1 MARELEDEIMLNFNY
16 TAYYSLKED
25 MEKVNEL
32 YIDAFPIEERCPL
45 SILLKHTRNK
55 RGEFLAIYHHNKFI
69 GLIYNIVYKDIVYIY
84 YLAIE
89 EKFRH
94 QGYGTKVLN
103 DIKEMYKNKRIILMA
118 ETLDQKADNYQ
129 ERVNRN
135 NFYHKNGFVYQGYT
149 VMEFGV
155 VYDMLGYS
163 KNVVSKQEFKQL
175 IKHYFGLIS
184 YLFIYKRN
192 TDIEK

>member
-1 MARELEDEIMLNFNY
+1 MIK
-16 TAYYSLKED
+16 LKYISYHLIKD
-25 MEKVNEL
+25 DKKKVKKL
-32 YIDAFPIEERCPL
+32 YVDAFPIEERCPL
-45 SILLKHTRNK
+45 NILLKHTKDK
-55 RGEFLAIYHHNKFI
+55 RGEFLAIYDQEKFI

-103 DIKEMYKNKRIILMA
+103 DIKVMYANKRIILMA
-118 ETLDQKADNYQ
+118 ETLDEKADNYQ

-135 NFYHKNGFVYQGYT
+135 KFYSKNGFVYQGYT
-149 VMEFGV
+149 VMEFEV

-163 KNVVSKQEFKQL
+163 NKKVSKKEFKEL
-175 IKHYFGLIS
+175 IKYYFGLIS